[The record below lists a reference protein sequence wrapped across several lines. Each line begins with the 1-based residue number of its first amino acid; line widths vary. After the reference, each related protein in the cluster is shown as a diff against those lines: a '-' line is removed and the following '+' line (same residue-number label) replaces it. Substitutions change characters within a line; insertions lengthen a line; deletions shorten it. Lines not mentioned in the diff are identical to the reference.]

1 MNRSILGITL
11 ATVMMVC
18 SSPLLTAQRL
28 TGQYVVIDSAV
39 VGRVDDE
46 SAVATRVFRY
56 NDTVRAVRRSNDT
69 IIVKYRDLAYRLPLK
84 SVVKDKEFKRYRKNV
99 AVISDSA
106 EVRTE
111 QSTIWIRKGAVLP
124 YLGDADAERHYVQIY
139 GQRATVQRR
148 DVVML
153 QMDPNAH
160 TLQDS
165 EDDTEQRPFRV
176 RPGVSFGAAVP
187 LSDVDYLDGGF
198 SWAASLDV
206 RISSNNFFLTVGYSS
221 TIITF
226 EQWTDINRTAQFEML
241 HAGVIVGLTSEMS
254 TVVPYASL
262 NLGLLASDGDA
273 LLVGGLGLEYY
284 TTPQLIA
291 FAEAMP
297 TFHLDSGTFFWLPIR
312 VGLKYGF

>member
-1 MNRSILGITL
+1 M
-11 ATVMMVC
+11 
-18 SSPLLTAQRL
+18 
-28 TGQYVVIDSAV
+28 VIDSAV

-46 SAVATRVFRY
+46 SAVATRTFRY
-56 NDTVRAVRRSNDT
+56 NDTVRAVRRIDDT
-69 IIVKYRDLAYRLPLK
+69 IIVKYRDLAYRLPFK
-84 SVVKDKEFKRYRKNV
+84 SVVKDKEFKRYRRTV
-99 AVISDSA
+99 AVTADSA
-106 EVRTE
+106 EVRTD

-124 YLGDADAERHYVQIY
+124 YLGDADAERLYVQIY
-139 GQRATVQRR
+139 GQRATIRR
-148 DVVML
+148 SDVVLL
-153 QMDPNAH
+153 QVDPNAASMM
-160 TLQDS
+160 DID
-165 EDDTEQRPFRV
+165 EEPEQRPFRV

-221 TIITF
+221 TNMTF
-226 EQWTDINRTAQFEML
+226 EEWTGINATAQFEML
-241 HAGVIVGLTSEMS
+241 HAGVIVGLSSEMS

-273 LLVGGLGLEYY
+273 LLVGGLGLDYY
-284 TTPQLIA
+284 TTPQLVA

-312 VGLKYGF
+312 LGLKYGF